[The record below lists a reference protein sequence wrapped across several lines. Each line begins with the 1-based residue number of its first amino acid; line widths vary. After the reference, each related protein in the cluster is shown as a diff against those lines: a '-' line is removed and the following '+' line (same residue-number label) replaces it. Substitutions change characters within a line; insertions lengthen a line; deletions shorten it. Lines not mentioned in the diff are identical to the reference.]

1 MLIACWIRQDFHRIK
16 EFNIRRNELSKIPI
30 NQEGKGSNEE
40 PATSLAR
47 RLDTV
52 SMVESV
58 LNKALKASAKKM
70 ALHDIKALIACI
82 KEGDPV
88 ACSYCHYNIA
98 KELGEVLG
106 RIDNNIR
113 AVYAYDYADN
123 LSGENCS
130 DHALPFSLIHM
141 IIWAGRKTKAL
152 KALIEA
158 IDRALVQQHRR
169 LFGLIDLEHVLDIQV
184 IDDEDVK
191 ARTGYAA
198 LLKSIYQPPI
208 EVWRSS
214 LSV

>member
-1 MLIACWIRQDFHRIK
+1 
-16 EFNIRRNELSKIPI
+16 LSKIPI
-30 NQEGKGSNEE
+30 NLEGKVNNEE

-52 SMVESV
+52 GTIESV

-70 ALHDIKALIACI
+70 ALRDVKALIACI

-88 ACSYCHYNIA
+88 ACSYCHYHVA
-98 KELGEVLG
+98 KELGEVMG
-106 RIDNNIR
+106 RMDNNIR
-113 AVYAYDYADN
+113 AVYAYNFDDN
-123 LSGENCS
+123 LSDENNPQN
-130 DHALPFSLIHM
+130 ALPFSLVHM

-152 KALIEA
+152 GALIEA
-158 IDRALVQQHRR
+158 LDRALVLKHRD
-169 LFGLIDLEHVLDIQV
+169 LFGRSDLEHALDIQV

-208 EVWRSS
+208 EVWHSS
-214 LSV
+214 LKI